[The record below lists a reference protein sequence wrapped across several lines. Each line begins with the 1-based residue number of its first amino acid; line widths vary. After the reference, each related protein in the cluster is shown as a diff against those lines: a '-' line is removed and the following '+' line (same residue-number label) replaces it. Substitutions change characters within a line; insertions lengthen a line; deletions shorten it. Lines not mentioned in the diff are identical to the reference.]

1 MISHNDNLR
10 ALSVLDTP
18 FFTLFVISLQTL
30 DLLCHITNASNVETV
45 CEKLLAYLKLTT
57 DADVHFKTELVDRI
71 TELSERYPL
80 KHAEIFHFVK
90 DGSCT

>member
-1 MISHNDNLR
+1 M
-10 ALSVLDTP
+10 
-18 FFTLFVISLQTL
+18 QTL

-45 CEKLLAYLKLTT
+45 SEKLLAYLKLTT
-57 DADVHFKTELVDRI
+57 DADAHFKTELVDRI

>member
-1 MISHNDNLR
+1 M
-10 ALSVLDTP
+10 
-18 FFTLFVISLQTL
+18 
-30 DLLCHITNASNVETV
+30 
-45 CEKLLAYLKLTT
+45 AYLKLTT